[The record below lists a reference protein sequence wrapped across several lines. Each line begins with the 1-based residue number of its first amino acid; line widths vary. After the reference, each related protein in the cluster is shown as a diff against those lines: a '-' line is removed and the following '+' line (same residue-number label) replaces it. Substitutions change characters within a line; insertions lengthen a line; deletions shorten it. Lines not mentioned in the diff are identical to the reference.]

1 MSWYRTYRPQTISEL
16 QSTVIRQAF
25 DHIRESG
32 SFSHA
37 YLLTGPK
44 GTGKTSC
51 ARILAKMLNCEKN
64 VKAVRDKRG
73 NNKQDSKK
81 TLKPFVEP
89 CGVCDSCKRITLGS
103 SLCVTE
109 MDAASNRGIDDIRV
123 LRERVNL
130 VPSDGLVS
138 VYIIDE
144 VHMLTTEAFNALL
157 KVLEEPPAHVVFV
170 LATTELRKV
179 PDTILSRCTVIQFS
193 RASQDELVSSLK
205 RIAKKE
211 GITVAE
217 NILEGFASRGD
228 GSFRDAIKLFEQ
240 VAHGKTTISDEDASL
255 VSESSIRALVL
266 ELFTALEK
274 KNAQTVGKLFQ
285 RFEAQSMDIPYLHK
299 RLLQII
305 HGKLLE
311 NIYSQNTREIQ
322 HLQPLL
328 QMLSVSPDPLLPLPT
343 LPFELAALSWC
354 LGDNKSQVQSQKK
367 ENMSK
372 ENRIEKTE
380 VMLPNRPS
388 KMAPI
393 SVQGDSVIED
403 DDTAI
408 SITPQD
414 MQQKW
419 PQLLKEI
426 RLVNAT
432 IEALLRAAR
441 PLGISGKTATIE
453 VFYSFHK
460 EQLEQEKHRRTLE
473 TVLSAMFGMQNMKA
487 AFSLGDKN
495 GRPQKKKMADDKLMD
510 DAVETLLR

>member
-16 QSTVIRQAF
+16 QSAVIRQAF

-44 GTGKTSC
+44 GTGKTSS

-64 VKAVRDKRG
+64 AKAVREGQGSRKNDKK
-73 NNKQDSKK
+73 N
-81 TLKPFVEP
+81 LKPFVEP

-103 SLCVTE
+103 NLCVTE

-179 PDTILSRCTVIQFS
+179 PETILSRCTMIQYS
-193 RASQDELVSSLK
+193 RASQDELVSVLK

-211 GITVAE
+211 GITVADS
-217 NILEGFASRGD
+217 ILKEFASRGD
-228 GSFRDAIKLFEQ
+228 GSYRDAIKLFEQ

-255 VSESSIRALVL
+255 VSERSIGALVI

-274 KNAQTVGKLFQ
+274 KDAQAVGKLFQ
-285 RFEAQSMDIPYLHK
+285 RFEAQSVDIPYLHK
-299 RLLQII
+299 RLLQVI
-305 HGKLLE
+305 HEKLLE
-311 NIYSQNTREIQ
+311 NIYARDTRETQ
-322 HLQPLL
+322 HLQLLL
-328 QMLSVSPDPLLPLPT
+328 QTLSVSPDPLLPLPT

-354 LGDNKSQVQSQKK
+354 LGDSKSKDQSWKK
-367 ENMSK
+367 EDMSR
-372 ENRIEKTE
+372 ENYTERTE
-380 VMLPNRPS
+380 VAPKNQPS
-388 KMAPI
+388 KVA
-393 SVQGDSVIED
+393 SVPMQGNSVIED
-403 DDTAI
+403 NDSAI
-408 SITPQD
+408 SITAQN
-414 MQQKW
+414 MEQKW
-419 PQLLKEI
+419 PQLLKEV
-426 RLVNAT
+426 RLANAT

-441 PLGISGKTATIE
+441 PLGISGRTATIE
-453 VFYSFHK
+453 VFYPFHK

-473 TVLSAMFGMQNMKA
+473 KVLSAMFGMQNMKA

-495 GRPQKKKMADDKLMD
+495 GRPQKKKMADDELVN
-510 DAVETLLR
+510 DAVETLLS

>member
-1 MSWYRTYRPQTISEL
+1 MSWYRIYRPQTISEL
-16 QSTVIRQAF
+16 HSAVIRQAF

-44 GTGKTSC
+44 GTGKTSS

-64 VKAVRDKRG
+64 TKAVREG
-73 NNKQDSKK
+73 QSESQSNKTSKK
-81 TLKPFVEP
+81 SVKPFVEP
-89 CGVCDSCKRITLGS
+89 CGVCDSCKRITIGS

-109 MDAASNRGIDDIRV
+109 MDAASNRGIDDIRI

-179 PDTILSRCTVIQFS
+179 PDTILSRCTMIQFS
-193 RASQDELVSSLK
+193 RASQEELMNALK
-205 RIAKKE
+205 HVAKKE
-211 GITVAE
+211 GITVAD
-217 NILEGFASRGD
+217 NILKEFASRGD
-228 GSFRDAIKLFEQ
+228 GSYRDAIKLFEQ

-255 VSESSIRALVL
+255 VSESSIGALVL

-274 KNAQTVGKLFQ
+274 KDAQMVVKLFQ
-285 RFEAQSMDIPYLHK
+285 QFEAQSIDIPHLHK

-305 HGKLLE
+305 HEKLIE
-311 NIYSQNTREIQ
+311 NIYAQNTREIQ
-322 HLQPLL
+322 HLQLLL
-328 QMLSVSPDPLLPLPT
+328 QTLNVSPDPLLPLPT

-354 LGDNKSQVQSQKK
+354 LENNKSQDRSQKK
-367 ENMSK
+367 EDISK
-372 ENRIEKTE
+372 ENRIEKAE
-380 VMLPNRPS
+380 VVPKNQDS
-388 KMAPI
+388 KVAPI
-393 SVQGDSVIED
+393 VQEDLVIEG
-403 DDTAI
+403 DDTTT

-414 MQQKW
+414 MEQKW
-419 PQLLKEI
+419 PQLLKEV
-426 RLVNAT
+426 RLANAT

-473 TVLSAMFGMQNMKA
+473 KVLSAMFGMQNMKA

-495 GRPQKKKMADDKLMD
+495 GRPQKKKEA
-510 DAVETLLR
+510 

>member
-16 QSTVIRQAF
+16 HSAVIRRAF
-25 DHIRESG
+25 DQIRESG

-44 GTGKTSC
+44 GTGKTSS

-64 VKAVRDKRG
+64 AKAVREG
-73 NNKQDSKK
+73 QDSKK
-81 TLKPFVEP
+81 DDKNSKKSFKPFVEP
-89 CGVCDSCKRITLGS
+89 CGACDSCKRITIGS

-123 LRERVNL
+123 LRERINL

-205 RIAKKE
+205 FIAKKE
-211 GITVAE
+211 EIAVADS
-217 NILEGFASRGD
+217 ILNEFASRGD

-240 VAHGKTTISDEDASL
+240 VAHGKTTLSDEDASL
-255 VSESSIRALVL
+255 VSESSIGASVT
-266 ELFTALEK
+266 ELFIALEK
-274 KNAQTVGKLFQ
+274 KDAQTVGKLFQ
-285 RFEAQSMDIPYLHK
+285 RFEAQSVDVPYLHK
-299 RLLQII
+299 RLLQVI
-305 HGKLLE
+305 HEKLLE
-311 NIYSQNTREIQ
+311 NIYAQDTRGIQ
-322 HLQPLL
+322 HFQPLL
-328 QMLSVSPDPLLPLPT
+328 QTLSISPDPLLPLPT

-354 LGDNKSQVQSQKK
+354 LSGNESNDWSQKK
-367 ENMSK
+367 EDMSK
-372 ENRIEKTE
+372 ENRVEK
-380 VMLPNRPS
+380 
-388 KMAPI
+388 
-393 SVQGDSVIED
+393 SVVEPKVAATPTSAKVTPAVETVDI
-403 DDTAI
+403 TI

-414 MQQKW
+414 MEQKW
-419 PQLLKEI
+419 PKLLQEV

-441 PLGISGKTATIE
+441 PLGISGRTATIE
-453 VFYSFHK
+453 VFYPFHK

-473 TVLSAMFGMQNMKA
+473 KVLSEMFGMQNMKA
-487 AFSLGDKN
+487 TFSLGDKN
-495 GRPQKKKMADDKLMD
+495 ARPQKKKKADDELVSN
-510 DAVETLLR
+510 AVETLLS